1 MRLVI
6 PKEVLRIVI
15 ERVDE
20 LKSEKQDG
28 EVVK

>member
-20 LKSEKQDG
+20 LESEKQDG